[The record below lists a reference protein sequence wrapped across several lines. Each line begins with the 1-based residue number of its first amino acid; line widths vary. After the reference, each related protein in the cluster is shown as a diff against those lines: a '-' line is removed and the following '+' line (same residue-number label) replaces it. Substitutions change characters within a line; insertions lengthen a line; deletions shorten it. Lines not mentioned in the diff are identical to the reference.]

1 MIDRLQFRHHN
12 EVFNSRKEAI
22 EYITTGVGYSLS
34 SVTSGM
40 DVMQASS
47 LFAEPTILAY
57 KNEDDSTNPHV
68 ILAIGS
74 RTNPGINS
82 ELVQWDDNRFCIIDI
97 DEVKDLIDEH
107 YDEFI
112 TAVKALTLIPK
123 NTDTLNLH
131 AASSE
136 TGTFISGDV
145 KTEDRFVFSE
155 DSVSVKNNLMVTEN
169 GLFMYV
175 NLKYDEENEQFTF
188 SVSNADK
195 TLSSTTITLPNNYLT
210 GGSYDV
216 KDESI
221 HLNLRNGDE
230 VVIDCKNLITE
241 WTVESSASTT
251 PIVLTKERVYDGES
265 ELIQPWQ
272 DVLRADVRIDTEA
285 EDNILE
291 KSWDGT
297 RLKVDGKASNIT
309 CWKNGEKLTVQE
321 ALNNL
326 HELKVSNDS
335 RNIIFE
341 KIDGVFS
348 TVNLEYKPNENKLLF
363 TVSGRGISGEPT
375 VTTEE
380 IQLNTIS
387 LFKNVWYDSITEELV
402 IEWVDDSGE
411 THYSRIS
418 IGQMIEEWEPQN
430 EGHSVEV
437 SRVRNV
443 GGKDKVSAD
452 VKIAN
457 TQPNNILE
465 DVNHELYV
473 NGTASNIKYNATGTT
488 NVKQVLDNLSAN
500 TTFLSGA
507 IDSVS
512 GIVDTN
518 IERIDNTIGSGF
530 TDNSHENI
538 TAKFEAL
545 SDKLDIEI
553 ISARSEEHRIEEK
566 LNDEIDR
573 STAKD
578 DEHDGKIQA
587 IEDEIGDGFSPRNT
601 VRDEID
607 NLQSEID
614 AISGETSAKLKDID
628 SDNSINIDKT
638 DTTIPKI
645 SVALSDEKEYDIE
658 NIIKLESDGLYAG
671 VDLDIV
677 SGASGNVLVFKS
689 TNGIKEIPLKTNSVI
704 DKIWYDPYREAI
716 IIEYTVNGQR
726 MPDVVVPV
734 GDLIDEW
741 EVESDHPFAIQLNRK
756 RVSSGS
762 TGHDILSASAITS
775 SDSDN
780 ILIIKDNALKV
791 SNVDIVANTNA
802 IAQEIQD
809 RIADVDAEETRAKAE
824 ELILINKIGTGFT
837 TADTNNVTAKFNALN
852 TAINNEVT
860 RATSAEQLITND
872 LQSEFIR
879 ATSAET
885 ALQTAI
891 NSANTRIDGVE
902 NALTNTVNTISGKI
916 DTEIADRKAQAIHS
930 AEYVK
935 GDKKIYLK
943 NANNEAISTVDVT
956 DFIVDGMVQSV
967 YVSGDTLVIQW
978 NTDAG
983 ITTVTIPFSQIFDPD
998 NYYTKVEVDTKI
1010 DAEVNRAEA
1019 ELRTA
1024 ITNEVTDRTV
1034 ADTQLQTSINN
1045 ETARAQD
1052 AENQLSVNLNA
1063 EIARATTVETN
1074 LSNMITA
1081 ETAARIAGDNAL
1093 DARIDSLTGQIATN
1107 TANISGHET
1116 RITNL
1121 ESRTTTLETNTG
1133 TNANNIATLSGQVT
1147 ANTSNIST
1155 LNTNVTNLTTRVTT
1169 NETDIAQLKINTATN
1184 ATNISTLN
1192 TNVNNLTTQ
1201 VNTNTN
1207 NITALSA
1214 STGNL
1219 QTQITNVN
1227 NSVTAL
1233 TNEVNDLEN
1242 RVSTNETNI
1251 SNLQTFGGNVAN
1263 SRLTIQKNG
1272 VTVATYAP
1280 TASTTAN
1287 IEVPTSL
1294 SQLTNNLNK
1303 LTWSLGTPTADTAGY
1318 NGSDG
1323 KNITI
1328 PSELNHLNAS
1338 SIKTLTITTND
1349 GTTTTTAGT
1358 YNPTS
1363 DATIN
1368 IVIPS
1373 LDNLKALT
1381 WTNGT
1386 ANTGTYN
1393 GSANTTLNVPSSMQH
1408 LSEYN
1413 SGVYTIAGAIN
1424 LSGNLTASSV
1434 YSTSDVNLKEN
1445 IAIASVDKKFL
1456 ANHIEVKEFNFK
1468 NDPNKTKVYGV
1479 IAQEVEAAG
1488 LNEVVITKED
1498 GYKAV
1503 DYTSLMMLKIAYL
1516 EKENKHLKDKLSEIE
1531 ERLKKLEK

>member
-97 DEVKDLIDEH
+97 DEVKDIIDEH

-123 NTDTLNLH
+123 NTDTLNLY

-512 GIVDTN
+512 GIVDARFDTIDDE
-518 IERIDNTIGSGF
+518 IEELSANTLSSIK
-530 TDNSHENI
+530 NI
-538 TAKFEAL
+538 T
-545 SDKLDIEI
+545 SI
-553 ISARSEEHRIEEK
+553 
-566 LNDEIDR
+566 
-573 STAKD
+573 
-578 DEHDGKIQA
+578 
-587 IEDEIGDGFSPRNT
+587 
-601 VRDEID
+601 
-607 NLQSEID
+607 
-614 AISGETSAKLKDID
+614 
-628 SDNSINIDKT
+628 DNSINVTKSVGNDPT
-638 DTTIPKI
+638 VDLSFNI
-645 SVALSDEKEYDIE
+645 SSEKEYDVD
-658 NIIKLESDGLYAG
+658 NIIKLEADGLYVG

-677 SGASGNVLVFKS
+677 SGASGNVLIFKS
-689 TNGIKEIPLKTNSVI
+689 TNGTKEIPLKTNSTI
-704 DKIWYDPYREAI
+704 DKIWYDPTREAI

-734 GDLIDEW
+734 GDLIEEW
-741 EVESDHPFAIQLNRK
+741 EVESGHPFAIQLNRK
-756 RVSSGS
+756 RVGSGS

-791 SNVDIVANTNA
+791 SNVDIVANANA
-802 IAQEIQD
+802 ITQEIQD
-809 RIADVDAEETRAKAE
+809 RINDVNAEETRAINAE
-824 ELILINKIGTGFT
+824 TTLNNKINNEETRAKSQENIISGLVVTE
-837 TADTNNVTAKFNALN
+837 TATARQKEDELR

-860 RATSAEQLITND
+860 RATNAETALQTVINNEKTRAMSAETALSNALATTNTRLDNEITARTNADDALQDAIDAEEARAKAVEEALSDRIDSTTIAFNDTNTIDFTQVTASTGSIITADVKVPTLDNIITIDQGIKAKVDLRYDSGRNVLIFGKSTSTGTGYMESEIALNAGSIIDSINYDSNTKELVITYHTSSSPTPIETRVNVSSLFNEWICDSNHVGGIILTKSLGTGTGGADVLSAEVQISTRGNNLLVNDGGTLFVEGSGITANANAITNLRSD
-872 LQSEFIR
+872 LTSEINRSIAEDTRLNNALIAETNARISSDSSLRTDLTAEVNR
-879 ATSAET
+879 AQGAET

-891 NSANTRIDGVE
+891 NNEVTRAQNVE
-902 NALTNTVNTISGKI
+902 S
-916 DTEIADRKAQAIHS
+916 
-930 AEYVK
+930 
-935 GDKKIYLK
+935 
-943 NANNEAISTVDVT
+943 
-956 DFIVDGMVQSV
+956 
-967 YVSGDTLVIQW
+967 
-978 NTDAG
+978 
-983 ITTVTIPFSQIFDPD
+983 
-998 NYYTKVEVDTKI
+998 
-1010 DAEVNRAEA
+1010 

-1024 ITNEVTDRTV
+1024 ITTEVTNRTTDVGRIETALSNEVTARTA
-1034 ADTQLQTSINN
+1034 ADTELQTLINN
-1045 ETARAQD
+1045 EI
-1052 AENQLSVNLNA
+1052 N
-1063 EIARATTVETN
+1063 RATTAETN
-1074 LSNMITA
+1074 LYNMITA
-1081 ETAARIAGDNAL
+1081 ETANRISSDNNL
-1093 DARIDSLTGQIATN
+1093 DSRIDALN
-1107 TANISGHET
+1107 
-1116 RITNL
+1116 
-1121 ESRTTTLETNTG
+1121 
-1133 TNANNIATLSGQVT
+1133 GQVT
-1147 ANTSNIST
+1147 ANT
-1155 LNTNVTNLTTRVTT
+1155 
-1169 NETDIAQLKINTATN
+1169 
-1184 ATNISTLN
+1184 TNIEALSGR
-1192 TNVNNLTTQ
+1192 
-1201 VNTNTN
+1201 VNTNTT
-1207 NITALSA
+1207 NIT
-1214 STGNL
+1214 NL
-1219 QTQITNVN
+1219 T
-1227 NSVTAL
+1227 S
-1233 TNEVNDLEN
+1233 

-1251 SNLQTFGGNVAN
+1251 SNLQTFSGNAAN

-1272 VTVATYAP
+1272 VTVATYTP

-1368 IVIPS
+1368 IAIPS
-1373 LDNLKALT
+1373 LGNLKALT
-1381 WTNGT
+1381 WTNGA

-1445 IAIASVDKKFL
+1445 IAIVSVDKKFL
-1456 ANHIEVKEFNFK
+1456 ANHIEIKEFNLK